1 MEWRDEGVVIGVRKH
16 GESSAIVE
24 VLTRGHGR
32 HLGMVR
38 GARSRVNAPTLQP
51 GNSVDALW
59 RARLDEHMGAWS
71 LEPTRQ
77 RAGVVMASALALHGI
92 GLLGALARLL
102 PEREPHPRLYEFVE
116 LVADN
121 LAERDVAPA
130 LMVRFELALLEELGF
145 GLDLSACA
153 ATGATSDL
161 SFVSPKSGRAIGA
174 AAAEGQPWRDKLLAL
189 PNFLSGASADIG
201 AQALADG
208 FRLTGF
214 FLDRHF
220 FGPRGLPMP
229 EARRAFIAEAA
240 RPA

>member
-1 MEWRDEGVVIGVRKH
+1 
-16 GESSAIVE
+16 
-24 VLTRGHGR
+24 
-32 HLGMVR
+32 
-38 GARSRVNAPTLQP
+38 
-51 GNSVDALW
+51 
-59 RARLDEHMGAWS
+59 
-71 LEPTRQ
+71 
-77 RAGVVMASALALHGI
+77 LALHGI